1 MHVVSGQHDSST
13 IQFGDSIFDSGT
25 NCAASNLH
33 NLETAVAGAV
43 GNE

>member
-25 NCAASNLH
+25 NCASNLH